1 MSDLEAA
8 FDTLWRQLDGP
19 DLVAE
24 HRFAPPRKWRF
35 DRAHLGARVAIEI
48 DGGTQRGGRHVTGA
62 GFTRDCEKLNTAAAR
77 GWLVFRL
84 TSDML
89 RDAPVQHLSPIMDKI
104 TDLMD
109 DGD

>member
-48 DGGTQRGGRHVTGA
+48 DGGTHRGGRHVTGA